1 MSGPKSPF
9 EAFKTALGDRYN
21 RIKGEG
27 DEKDLQDI
35 VSALPDLGFNK
46 IDLLE
51 LQRSLREDGFFKG
64 ILILFAFYSIR
75 LLFYSPSI
83 LFAFYSI
90 RLLFYSP
97 SILFHPIP

>member
-51 LQRSLREDGFFKG
+51 LQHSLREDGVFKG
-64 ILILFAFYSIR
+64 ILFYSPSIGLLFNIACILFAFYSI
-75 LLFYSPSI
+75 LL
-83 LFAFYSI
+83 LVM
-90 RLLFYSP
+90 LC
-97 SILFHPIP
+97 